1 MKDTS
6 PEIEKIQF
14 DLMTKMSADKRIAMA
29 CEMFMSARESFLNS
43 LPKDLPDE
51 EIKKQL
57 YFRTY
62 GKPLSKDFFERKSRG
77 FRAEQ
82 YIGHYL

>member
-14 DLMTKMSADKRIAMA
+14 ELMMKKTPNERIALA
-29 CEMFMSARESFLNS
+29 CEMFMSARELFLAF
-43 LPKDLPDE
+43 LPKDLSDE
-51 EIKKQL
+51 EIKKRL

-62 GKPLSKDFFERKSRG
+62 GEHLPDDFFRKTG
-77 FRAEQ
+77 
-82 YIGHYL
+82 